1 MKISKNKKDKQHTHR
16 FANWGT
22 PLKPLDETMF
32 PQTIETEKYKY
43 NRLWVRPRA
52 ICYEKWNEHFLLSFI
67 IFVDNYKEVKEYEI
81 TGTTY
86 TRWQTMES
94 KMESFEDDRTLKII
108 AQ

>member
-1 MKISKNKKDKQHTHR
+1 MKISKNKKEKQHTHR
-16 FANWGT
+16 FANYGKALT
-22 PLKPLDETMF
+22 PLDEETY
-32 PQTIETEKYKY
+32 PRTIETEKYKY

-67 IFVDNYKEVKEYEI
+67 IFADNYKEVKEFEI

-86 TRWQTMES
+86 TRWQSMES
-94 KMESFEDDRTLKII
+94 KMESFEDNPMFKII